1 VITTYGV
8 LAAEHVDGERSPGP
22 LLTARWLRV
31 VLDEGHH
38 IKGFN
43 TKAHKAAMQLQADRR
58 WVVTGTPIQ
67 NNLMELWSL
76 TTFLQFSVYSEKA
89 GKADFKRLIEQPCLR
104 GDNDKGFER
113 LKVLMDT
120 IALRRSKTDRKADGS
135 LIVPLPTKT
144 VLIRQVELAEEERF
158 CYAIFRQEARAIVAR
173 FDRQGALLR
182 NYAHVFALMMRMRQL
197 CCHRELIKVFDWTEI
212 LRDREAVATEMG
224 VVLRAEA
231 GVGAEAAPP
240 PGSEEERRLVAQ
252 LRTMIKDGVTDDCSV
267 CLDDLKSPVIT
278 PCAHVFCRRCIE
290 TVLETVKPPSCPLCR
305 RAPMLKAELLEAG
318 HQEDGEGE
326 DTTLADM
333 EDIKVEVSSGKVNAC
348 IKEILRIKRDKP
360 DDKIVVVSQFTSFL
374 SIVQPLL
381 AENEVSYTRLDG
393 TMAIDERA
401 DVIKVFQAKTRGSPK
416 VLLLSLKAGGVGLN
430 LTSANHLLLLDP
442 AWNPASEW
450 QCFDRIHRMGQT
462 KPVTIYK
469 FITKESIEEK
479 MVDIQDAKKDLING
493 AFAVGTD
500 ARRRQR
506 IADIRNIFDL

>member
-1 VITTYGV
+1 
-8 LAAEHVDGERSPGP
+8 
-22 LLTARWLRV
+22 
-31 VLDEGHH
+31 
-38 IKGFN
+38 
-43 TKAHKAAMQLQADRR
+43 
-58 WVVTGTPIQ
+58 
-67 NNLMELWSL
+67 
-76 TTFLQFSVYSEKA
+76 
-89 GKADFKRLIEQPCLR
+89 
-104 GDNDKGFER
+104 
-113 LKVLMDT
+113 MDT

-173 FDRQGALLR
+173 FDRHGALLR
-182 NYAHVFALMMRMRQL
+182 NYAHVFAMMMRMRQL

-212 LRDREAVATEMG
+212 LRDREALATEMG

-305 RAPMLKAELLEAG
+305 RAPMLKAQLLEAG

-381 AENEVSYTRLDG
+381 AENEVRYTRLDG

-416 VLLLSLKAGGVGLN
+416 VRNGAAAAAAAVSVTLLNV
-430 LTSANHLLLLDP
+430 LLLLLLC
-442 AWNPASEW
+442 STLLKL
-450 QCFDRIHRMGQT
+450 F
-462 KPVTIYK
+462 
-469 FITKESIEEK
+469 
-479 MVDIQDAKKDLING
+479 L
-493 AFAVGTD
+493 
-500 ARRRQR
+500 
-506 IADIRNIFDL
+506 L

>member
-1 VITTYGV
+1 
-8 LAAEHVDGERSPGP
+8 
-22 LLTARWLRV
+22 
-31 VLDEGHH
+31 
-38 IKGFN
+38 
-43 TKAHKAAMQLQADRR
+43 
-58 WVVTGTPIQ
+58 
-67 NNLMELWSL
+67 
-76 TTFLQFSVYSEKA
+76 
-89 GKADFKRLIEQPCLR
+89 
-104 GDNDKGFER
+104 
-113 LKVLMDT
+113 MDT

-135 LIVPLPTKT
+135 LLVPLPTKT
-144 VLIRQVELAEEERF
+144 VLTRQVELDEEERF

-173 FDRQGALLR
+173 FDRHGALLR

-231 GVGAEAAPP
+231 GLGDGPEAAPP

-290 TVLETVKPPSCPLCR
+290 TVLVTVKPPSCPLCR
-305 RAPMLKAELLEAG
+305 RAPMLKAQLLEAG

-393 TMAIDERA
+393 TMASDERA

-416 VLLLSLKAGGVGLN
+416 VRNGTAAAAVSVTLLLPVCC
-430 LTSANHLLLLDP
+430 LLLLLL
-442 AWNPASEW
+442 
-450 QCFDRIHRMGQT
+450 CFFST
-462 KPVTIYK
+462 
-469 FITKESIEEK
+469 
-479 MVDIQDAKKDLING
+479 L
-493 AFAVGTD
+493 
-500 ARRRQR
+500 
-506 IADIRNIFDL
+506 